1 MIETKALTVSDL
13 QSGSTQPAQGAAPV
27 ITVTKGTPSTI
38 AAGTGV
44 YFLKSASKGD
54 KGGQYAV
61 AYDKS
66 AASDKLVTAAG
77 FKPSIYQPKGQWYI
91 KENNGMYSVVDRN
104 TNTTII
110 LTRRS
115 LPFKVWPIPIHL
127 GVAPILL
134 RWNIKRMW
142 I

>member
-1 MIETKALTVSDL
+1 M
-13 QSGSTQPAQGAAPV
+13 
-27 ITVTKGTPSTI
+27 
-38 AAGTGV
+38 
-44 YFLKSASKGD
+44 KSASKGD

-110 LTRRS
+110 SNEEIFAVQGMANTYTFGGSTDSITVEYQANVDLKDKFLGTRHFS
-115 LPFKVWPIPIHL
+115 AEELADNGYVLNLISGTP
-127 GVAPILL
+127 GVDDL
-134 RWNIKRMW
+134 
-142 I
+142 